1 MLAKCTKC
9 NRWGIDEKGITTP
22 LMGRRVRRLPPLH
35 APPREMRCEWA
46 GEWPGEAAAAAAAA
60 ARRGGGTEAA
70 AAAGEEWGGHHCCA
84 QKASQFCK
92 IQLGSF
98 VKYVSFAEYR

>member
-1 MLAKCTKC
+1 
-9 NRWGIDEKGITTP
+9 
-22 LMGRRVRRLPPLH
+22 
-35 APPREMRCEWA
+35 MRQHECYYTI
-46 GEWPGEAAAAAAAA
+46 GEAAAAAAA

-92 IQLGSF
+92 IPLGSF
-98 VKYVSFAEYR
+98 VKVSFAEYR

>member
-84 QKASQFCK
+84 QKVAFEF
-92 IQLGSF
+92 LGIP
-98 VKYVSFAEYR
+98 V